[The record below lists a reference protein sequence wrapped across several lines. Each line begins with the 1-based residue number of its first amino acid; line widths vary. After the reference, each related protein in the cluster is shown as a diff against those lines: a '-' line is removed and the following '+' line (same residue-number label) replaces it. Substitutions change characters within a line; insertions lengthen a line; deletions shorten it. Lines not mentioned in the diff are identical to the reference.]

1 MDETFSSI
9 DLATTCLLDSER
21 TETFGKVI
29 HELVKPGHIVLDVG
43 TGPGIMAL
51 FAARAGAK
59 KVYAIESNPYTA
71 KIATQNIENNN
82 FKDIISVFLADA
94 RNINFKEGMF
104 FDVVIME
111 MLTTGMVDE
120 YQVWAVNNLFSKG
133 YVNEKTIFVPYRHD
147 TFITPMETN
156 FVNYGFYMR
165 MVKHVWNFLPKQDMR
180 SLADKS
186 ELHSISFNKNN
197 NINSKTD
204 KIFEIKEDGVLNS
217 IYLESETWLNKTVRL
232 GDTLALNAPVIY
244 PLFKDVQVKKGD
256 KVRLKMKYMFGNG
269 YRNLETYMVKL

>member
-82 FKDIISVFLADA
+82 LSG
-94 RNINFKEGMF
+94 NFSRVRIGF
-104 FDVVIME
+104 YCI
-111 MLTTGMVDE
+111 
-120 YQVWAVNNLFSKG
+120 YLFSAGACCKKG
-133 YVNEKTIFVPYRHD
+133 HD
-147 TFITPMETN
+147 TGTSTN
-156 FVNYGFYMR
+156 IENNMTRFY
-165 MVKHVWNFLPKQDMR
+165 
-180 SLADKS
+180 
-186 ELHSISFNKNN
+186 
-197 NINSKTD
+197 
-204 KIFEIKEDGVLNS
+204 
-217 IYLESETWLNKTVRL
+217 
-232 GDTLALNAPVIY
+232 
-244 PLFKDVQVKKGD
+244 
-256 KVRLKMKYMFGNG
+256 
-269 YRNLETYMVKL
+269 

>member
-104 FDVVIME
+104 FDVVIIE

-133 YVNEKTIFVPYRHD
+133 YVNEETI
-147 TFITPMETN
+147 

-204 KIFEIKEDGVLNS
+204 KIFEIK
-217 IYLESETWLNKTVRL
+217 
-232 GDTLALNAPVIY
+232 
-244 PLFKDVQVKKGD
+244 
-256 KVRLKMKYMFGNG
+256 
-269 YRNLETYMVKL
+269 